1 MKNTNTYNLGL
12 LILRIVFSAMLLYH
26 GIEKIDIL
34 FSSEIKFADP
44 IGLGPTISLILVL
57 IAEIICPI
65 LIIIGV
71 KARLASIPP
80 IILMLVAIFIV
91 HKGESLLA
99 LEAAILYL
107 AAFTSIGLLGSG
119 KYSVRR

>member
-12 LILRIVFSAMLLYH
+12 LILRIVFSSMLLYH

-107 AAFTSIGLLGSG
+107 AAFTSISLLGSG

>member
-1 MKNTNTYNLGL
+1 MRAPNTYNLGL

-26 GIEKIDIL
+26 GIEKIEIL

-44 IGLGPTISLILVL
+44 IGLGPTLSLILVL

-65 LIIIGV
+65 LIIIGL
-71 KARLASIPP
+71 KARIATIPP

-91 HKGESLLA
+91 HKGDSILA
-99 LEAAILYL
+99 LEPAILYL

-119 KYSVRR
+119 KFSVSR

>member
-1 MKNTNTYNLGL
+1 
-12 LILRIVFSAMLLYH
+12 MLLYH
-26 GIEKIDIL
+26 GIDKIEIL

-44 IGLGPTISLILVL
+44 IGLGPTFSLILVL

-65 LIIIGV
+65 LIIIGL
-71 KARLASIPP
+71 KARIATIPP

-91 HKGESLLA
+91 HRGDSILAMES
-99 LEAAILYL
+99 AILYL

-119 KYSVRR
+119 SFSVGR